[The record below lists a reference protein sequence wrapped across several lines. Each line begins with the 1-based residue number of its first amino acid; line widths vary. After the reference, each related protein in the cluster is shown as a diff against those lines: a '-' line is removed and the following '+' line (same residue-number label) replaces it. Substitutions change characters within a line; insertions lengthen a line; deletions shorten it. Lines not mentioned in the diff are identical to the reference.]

1 MEPTLNLAMLGV
13 TELGKEEIRQTNGG
27 WVRIFY
33 TYLVMLAKEAV
44 TEGLDKCLED
54 FNEGFEEVYKN

>member
-1 MEPTLNLAMLGV
+1 MEKTLNLTMLGV
-13 TELGKEEIRQTNGG
+13 TELGKEETQQTNGG

-44 TEGLDKCLED
+44 TEGIDKCIED
-54 FNEGFEEVYKN
+54 FNEGFEEVYNN